1 MPSAYHPSLDCS
13 QPGPQNVRHD
23 ENDLDCDELLYLR
36 RDLTVRTPRGTPPVP
51 DRPPGQICYVLSIF
65 CLDVCET
72 DSLGH
77 VAGTLPGCEKH
88 ALPCQNPPRQSIDL
102 RPTNDPWSR
111 PGPLQGIINVPGHYA
126 PNRLNQ
132 PYVSAR
138 MMNGQASNVTA
149 DVIED
154 EYVINRNDVSDELMS
169 VVKSL
174 TSSRRYVPQWY
185 VYDTRGS
192 EMCEDGGS
200 SKTRLVIEA
209 ILKRRGRLTFV
220 PVDMAKAADRFVLG
234 LDMNTDRETLLQAY
248 GKQWA
253 PIWRDN
259 LFDRFNKD
267 FEGDMDAEKFEY
279 NVDFVE
285 NPADGDTP
293 SYVVKYLSSSGKQRV
308 HFETLGLDID
318 FEDGENIYF
327 YEGPNTSCKWNL
339 GQVRRLVEKSG
350 FAVDAYWTNDEGNYC
365 VFCLEPTDICIG
377 RESNPGLPRGR
388 REFYH

>member
-1 MPSAYHPSLDCS
+1 MD
-13 QPGPQNVRHD
+13 
-23 ENDLDCDELLYLR
+23 
-36 RDLTVRTPRGTPPVP
+36 
-51 DRPPGQICYVLSIF
+51 
-65 CLDVCET
+65 
-72 DSLGH
+72 
-77 VAGTLPGCEKH
+77 
-88 ALPCQNPPRQSIDL
+88 
-102 RPTNDPWSR
+102 
-111 PGPLQGIINVPGHYA
+111 
-126 PNRLNQ
+126 
-132 PYVSAR
+132 
-138 MMNGQASNVTA
+138 GQASNVTA

-154 EYVINRNDVSDELMS
+154 EYVINRDDVSDELMS
-169 VVKSL
+169 VVKSV
-174 TSSRRYVPQWY
+174 TSSRRFVPQWY

-192 EMCEDGGS
+192 EMCEELIQNSKTYNIWRHEFNILQAHADEIVAKVSSSAVLVDLGSGGS

-209 ILKRRGRLTFV
+209 MLKRRGRLTFV
-220 PVDMAKAADRFVLG
+220 PIDMAKGTGGTKLERDYPGLTVEPFGGLYMDGVRHAAAREEAKLFLFLGSSFSNIPIDEQGKMLQEIRANLKAADRFVLG

-259 LFDRFNKD
+259 LINRFNKD

-285 NPADGDTP
+285 NPAEGDTP

-308 HFETLGLDID
+308 HFDEKLFKDYLVNKNNMAWVADCFQSLHRPISRIQDQQTLGLQID

-339 GQVRRLVEKSG
+339 TQVRRLVEKSG

-365 VFCLEPTDICIG
+365 VFCLEPTDFP
-377 RESNPGLPRGR
+377 SV
-388 REFYH
+388 